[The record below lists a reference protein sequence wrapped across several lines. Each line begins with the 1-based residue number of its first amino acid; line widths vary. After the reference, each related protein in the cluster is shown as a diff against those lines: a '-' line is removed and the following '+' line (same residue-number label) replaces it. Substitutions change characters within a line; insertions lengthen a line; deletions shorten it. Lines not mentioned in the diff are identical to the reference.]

1 MNFELLVSEIE
12 QACKDHGVT
21 VLRAVPY
28 HIEHVPTFRVEDE
41 VSPSKVI
48 HAAKATTT
56 IVYLDVLRLTRAD
69 LERAIALASD
79 PAGLEKLR
87 GEVGKIC
94 AITLYLPSQ
103 NGFLTEWHKF
113 APWYPLVFE
122 ERYRNEDEEDD
133 ALSAKEEEL
142 AARAAR
148 LLAMGKTKKMVA
160 KLLGISVEELEGL
173 I

>member
-28 HIEHVPTFRVEDE
+28 HIQHVPTFRVEDE
-41 VSPSKVI
+41 VSPSRVI
-48 HAAKATTT
+48 HAAKATTP
-56 IVYLDVLRLTRAD
+56 IVYLDVLRLTKPD
-69 LERAIALASD
+69 LERAIAASAE

-87 GEVGKIC
+87 SEIGKIC

-113 APWYPLVFE
+113 APWYAAVYE
-122 ERYRNEDEEDD
+122 ERYRDEDEEDD

-148 LLAMGKTKKMVA
+148 LLAMGKPKKLVA
-160 KLLGISVEELEGL
+160 KLLGISLEELEGL